1 MEDLVKEL
9 TTVVAKSIVKSNT
22 VLEKVQELEN
32 FGAPDEM
39 IKVLLSEGA
48 DLVMT
53 EAKDE
58 IKNILEKYIEK

>member
-9 TTVVAKSIVKSNT
+9 ITVVAKSIVKSNT

-32 FGAPDEM
+32 FGAPDEI

-58 IKNILEKYIEK
+58 IKNIIEKYIK

>member
-32 FGAPDEM
+32 FGAPDEI

-58 IKNILEKYIEK
+58 IKNIIKKYIK

>member
-32 FGAPDEM
+32 FGAPDEI

-58 IKNILEKYIEK
+58 IKDILEKYIK

>member
-32 FGAPDEM
+32 FGAPDEI

-58 IKNILEKYIEK
+58 IKNIIEKYIK

>member
-1 MEDLVKEL
+1 MEDLIKEL

-32 FGAPDEM
+32 CGAPDEI

-58 IKNILEKYIEK
+58 IKNIIEKYIK

>member
-9 TTVVAKSIVKSNT
+9 ATVVAKSIVKSNT

-32 FGAPDEM
+32 FGAPDEI

-58 IKNILEKYIEK
+58 IKNIIKKYIK